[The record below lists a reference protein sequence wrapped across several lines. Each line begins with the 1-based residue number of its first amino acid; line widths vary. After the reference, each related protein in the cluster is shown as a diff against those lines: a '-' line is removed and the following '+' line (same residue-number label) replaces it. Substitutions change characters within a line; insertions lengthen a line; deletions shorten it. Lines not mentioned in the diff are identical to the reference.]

1 MKFKRRFTL
10 HVLEFYGIINKSNTL
25 IQISVENQAGSH
37 ATENPDNHQGTV
49 TKQSKGRAQ
58 ESTAWNNGEE
68 LPQCKISQLASAWN
82 RSKQERSE
90 EQEVWAQTR
99 RPSVVVEVVAWPG
112 VRDYNR
118 LRRPPNVHPYGEHMK
133 WHHSDLLFTLL
144 RADQWVRV
152 YSKWGPVDAN
162 FLRCT

>member
-1 MKFKRRFTL
+1 MFSITCWINEIQEKVYAPCAG
-10 HVLEFYGIINKSNTL
+10 VLWNYQQVQHTNP
-25 IQISVENQAGSH
+25 NQCWKPSRKPCH
-37 ATENPDNHQGTV
+37 RESRQPSRHSDK
-49 TKQSKGRAQ
+49 KQSKGRAQ

-82 RSKQERSE
+82 HSKQERSE

-152 YSKWGPVDAN
+152 
-162 FLRCT
+162 